1 MQVLKTLRVDIL
13 DKQSV
18 PHVYANQGEANS
30 RIIRFILHEGAS
42 PWNVPDGFNVYIAY
56 KKPDGFGGFYDS
68 LPGGLPAIT
77 VDGNTVDAIL
87 TDQVLTTVGDVNL
100 SLIIKGGDDVIATFP
115 IIIKCQENP
124 AVDAIESEDYFSLSV
139 AINAAEN
146 AAPAF
151 KAVYRP
157 ALTWDDEKG
166 VYVCN
171 VSIAEI
177 TAAYKLNKSIV
188 CYFGGRD
195 MHYVGANKDSYGVN
209 QFFFRGNSST
219 GSQTQTVRIYAP
231 DGDADAKANGKV
243 HSEPAAIDLS
253 LYSALGHVGVIGDS
267 LSTGVEDGDTTTIEN
282 RNQSWVTWLERATGN
297 PHEIMG
303 FGGATTSTWIR
314 DKLASC
320 LDPYSFVDAYI
331 LALGFNDCRDY
342 REDATPPYVGC
353 VPLGSMTD
361 ITGVDEWINDNGDS
375 LPYGSYYFN
384 VEKILRKIHEANP
397 DAPIIV
403 LTNPDFTGDEKANPV
418 AYNNAL
424 IEIVNEY
431 GEQYNAHLIDLY
443 SLYGSVYQELEQFRG
458 KFNHFPRQIY
468 AYMGQIIATA
478 ISRDIVSSPNAYGK
492 LAGAVGYSHYF
503 LLMNHEQTLSEMDD
517 DIKDIQK
524 KLNGMDVLPSG
535 DGVFEVHI
543 TKTGEN
549 TAASDKTF
557 AEITEAKKNNK
568 IVQCKYA
575 QYILPLCWLDDLQ
588 AIFGGTTSNVS
599 IFISIDPNNGVQV
612 QESTLAIA
620 SEVPTKEEFDALKN
634 SVSAIDDTIGAGTP
648 FVASAAVGQTVVVK
662 AVDENGVPTEWEA
675 ADLPDGGSGGG
686 SGSSKDFKL
695 ISFLTISDDV
705 SVIDISVADDG
716 ESIAD
721 KRLTEV
727 GVQLYLPVVSGN
739 TEQHDVT
746 VTMWYPPDAYG
757 TYTLKSAITTS
768 NHWYMLD
775 MRAMGAPV
783 IYAFNQDGTFN
794 GGGTSNLVYTSVG
807 TQSAENLDPY
817 TYHRG
822 FKFTA
827 KDTTF
832 PIGTKIRI
840 FGR

>member
-56 KKPDGFGGFYDS
+56 KKPDGFGGVYDS
-68 LPGGLPAIT
+68 LPGGPTAIT
-77 VDGNTVDAIL
+77 VNGNIVDAIL
-87 TDQVLTTVGDVNL
+87 TEQVLTTVGDVRL
-100 SLIIKGGDDVIATFP
+100 SLIINEVDNTIATFP

-151 KAVYRP
+151 KAVYMP
-157 ALTWDDEKG
+157 TLTWDADQG
-166 VYVCN
+166 AYICN
-171 VSIAEI
+171 VSIADLN
-177 TAAYKLNKSIV
+177 AAYANRKSIV
-188 CYFGGRD
+188 CYLGGRALT
-195 MHYVGANKDSYGVN
+195 YVGASKDEHNVN
-209 QFFFRGNSST
+209 QYFFRGNSPT

-314 DKLASC
+314 DKLASY

-353 VPLGSMTD
+353 VPLGSITD
-361 ITGVDEWINDNGDS
+361 ITGADEWINDNGDS
-375 LPYGSYYFN
+375 FPYGSYYFN

-397 DAPIIV
+397 AAPIIV
-403 LTNPDFTGDEKANPV
+403 LTNPDFTGDEKANPI

-478 ISRDIVSSPNAYGK
+478 ISRDIVSSPDAYGK

-503 LLMNHEQTLSEMDD
+503 LLMNHEQTLDEMDEA
-517 DIKDIQK
+517 IKDIQNQ
-524 KLNGMDVLPSG
+524 LNGMDVLPSG
-535 DGVFEVHI
+535 DGVFYVNI
-543 TKTGEN
+543 TPTGEN

-557 AEITEAKKNNK
+557 AEITEAKNNNK

-575 QYILPLCWLDDLQ
+575 QYILPLCWLDDVQ
-588 AIFGGTTSNVS
+588 AIFGGTTSNVT
-599 IFISIDPNNGVQV
+599 ICISVDQNNGVQV
-612 QESTLAIA
+612 QTSTLAIE
-620 SEVPTKEEFDALKN
+620 SEVPTKGEFDSLKN
-634 SVSAIDDTIGAGTP
+634 SVSAIDDTIGSGTP

-662 AVDENGVPTEWEA
+662 AVDENGVPTEWESV
-675 ADLPDGGSGGG
+675 DLPEGGGGRKPQLIRTFELAEGEEVNAIELNTCDDGTTFADAGWRKIGVRYTTQGKSDLADYIGLNVVVNGNHPRNGYGELKQALHNTKRNGYFTIEAQGCAIELSYKISSAHSSGGSMINTTHDIIAV
-686 SGSSKDFKL
+686 KDGK
-695 ISFLTISDDV
+695 TY
-705 SVIDISVADDG
+705 DI
-716 ESIAD
+716 I
-721 KRLTEV
+721 T
-727 GVQLYLPVVSGN
+727 GVRIYHTVQPMLY
-739 TEQHDVT
+739 
-746 VTMWYPPDAYG
+746 
-757 TYTLKSAITTS
+757 
-768 NHWYMLD
+768 
-775 MRAMGAPV
+775 
-783 IYAFNQDGTFN
+783 
-794 GGGTSNLVYTSVG
+794 
-807 TQSAENLDPY
+807 
-817 TYHRG
+817 
-822 FKFTA
+822 
-827 KDTTF
+827 
-832 PIGTKIRI
+832 GTKIEVWGI
-840 FGR
+840 D

>member
-56 KKPDGFGGFYDS
+56 KKPDGFGGVYDS
-68 LPGGLPAIT
+68 LPGGPTAIT
-77 VDGNTVDAIL
+77 VNGNIVDAIL
-87 TDQVLTTVGDVNL
+87 TEQVLTTVGDVRL
-100 SLIIKGGDDVIATFP
+100 SLIINEVDNTIATFP
-115 IIIKCQENP
+115 IIIQCQENP
-124 AVDAIESEDYFSLSV
+124 GVDAIESEDYFSLSA
-139 AINAAEN
+139 AIKAAEN
-146 AAPAF
+146 AAPTLMEMVEKAG
-151 KAVYRP
+151 KAVYMP
-157 ALTWDDEKG
+157 TLTWDADQG
-166 VYVCN
+166 VYLCN
-171 VSIAEI
+171 VSIADLN
-177 TAAYKLNKSIV
+177 AAYANRKSIV
-188 CYFGGRD
+188 CYLGGRALT
-195 MHYVGANKDSYGVN
+195 YVGSSKDEHNVN
-209 QFFFRGNSST
+209 QYFFRGNSST

-231 DGDADAKANGKV
+231 EGDEAAKAHGTV
-243 HSEPAAIDLS
+243 HSEPVAADLS
-253 LYSALGHVGVIGDS
+253 AYSALGRVGVIGDS

-314 DKLASC
+314 DKLASY

-353 VPLGSMTD
+353 VPLGSMID
-361 ITGVDEWINDNGDS
+361 ITGADEWINDNGDS

-397 DAPIIV
+397 AAPIIV
-403 LTNPDFTGDEKANPV
+403 LTNPDFTGDEKANPI

-458 KFNHFPRQIY
+458 KFNHFTRQIY

-478 ISRDIVSSPNAYGK
+478 ISRDIVSSPDAYGK
-492 LAGAVGYSHYF
+492 LAGAVGYPHYSV
-503 LLMNHEQTLSEMDD
+503 LMNHEQTLDEMDEA
-517 DIKDIQK
+517 IKDIQD

-535 DGVFEVHI
+535 GGVFEVHI

-549 TAASDKTF
+549 TDTSDKTF
-557 AEITEAKKNNK
+557 AEIIEAKHNNK

-588 AIFGGTTSNVS
+588 AIFGGATGNVT
-599 IFISIDPNNGVQV
+599 IFISVDQNNGVQV
-612 QESTLAIA
+612 KTSTLAIE
-620 SEVPTKEEFDALKN
+620 SQVPTKEEFDTLKN

-662 AVDENGVPTEWEA
+662 AVDESGKPTEWEA
-675 ADLPDGGSGGG
+675 ADMASGGEREWELYDTITVSEDISNLSIG
-686 SGSSKDFKL
+686 NLTDATSLYAKGYKELYIVYSMNPHATTPITELRIQVNSVSGGTYAGFPNYAPAAGK
-695 ISFLTISDDV
+695 IVNGFLHIFIMPMARH
-705 SVIDISVADDG
+705 SVILANQSGVYAAAGIIKTAPYDDRAIGLYDKISMV
-716 ESIAD
+716 
-721 KRLTEV
+721 T
-727 GVQLYLPVVSGN
+727 VVSNVGAGS
-739 TEQHDVT
+739 TFT
-746 VTMWYPPDAYG
+746 IYG
-757 TYTLKSAITTS
+757 
-768 NHWYMLD
+768 
-775 MRAMGAPV
+775 R
-783 IYAFNQDGTFN
+783 
-794 GGGTSNLVYTSVG
+794 
-807 TQSAENLDPY
+807 
-817 TYHRG
+817 
-822 FKFTA
+822 
-827 KDTTF
+827 
-832 PIGTKIRI
+832 
-840 FGR
+840 